1 MDITVVS
8 GAGTHPGADIHEPL
22 LSTEAAAV
30 ARGTA
35 EIDAA
40 WPSEECRIEIP
51 LRASVRCGQ
60 LVAGFDSDTGLQW
73 RGKIVSVGHRISTD
87 QDGAQT
93 QITTLGIRRTYAP
106 Q

>member
-1 MDITVVS
+1 MDITVITGEVR
-8 GAGTHPGADIHEPL
+8 HPAPDIYEPL

-51 LRASVRCGQ
+51 MRPSARCGQ
-60 LVAGFDSDTGLQW
+60 LVGGFDSDTGQAW
-73 RGKIVSVGHRISTD
+73 RGKIIFVSHRVSTD

-93 QITTLGIRRTYAP
+93 QITTLWIRRTYAP